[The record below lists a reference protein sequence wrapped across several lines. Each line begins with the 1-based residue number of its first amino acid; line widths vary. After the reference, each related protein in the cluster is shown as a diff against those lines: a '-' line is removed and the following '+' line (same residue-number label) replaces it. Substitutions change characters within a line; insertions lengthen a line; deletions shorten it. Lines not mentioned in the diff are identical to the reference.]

1 MQNKLSEGK
10 LLKKDGNLFEA
21 GYANSL
27 VKEYNRS
34 DIKANKWR
42 IKEWDYYYIGN
53 DKYGVALTIADNS
66 YMSLC
71 SLSYLNYEKNINITK
86 SVMKWFTF
94 GKLNLPSSSKQGD
107 VFFNSK
113 KVTMSFKHENGKRHL
128 SCYFKNFTKSKKDV
142 RLDLYLEE
150 TNKDSI
156 VVATPFK
163 KDKHF
168 YYNQKINLLKCNGY
182 VKLGEEILDFNTN
195 TYGVLDWGRGVW
207 TYKNTWYWSSMSGE
221 FEGKRIGFNL
231 GYGFGDTSTHS
242 ENIFFYED
250 KSYKL
255 EDVKFDIPI
264 NKNGNDSYLEPWK
277 FRSNSGDIN
286 LTFTPIMNRH
296 ANMNVGIIK
305 SLQNQ
310 VFGKFS
316 GYILIDGKEYFF
328 TDMLGFAEK
337 VTNKW

>member
-10 LLKKDGNLFEA
+10 LLNKSGNLCEA
-21 GYANSL
+21 GYATSL
-27 VKEYNRS
+27 VKEYNRA
-34 DIKANKWR
+34 DIKAKKLR
-42 IKEWDYYYIGN
+42 IKEWDYYYVGN
-53 DKYGVALTIADNS
+53 SSYGVALTIADNS
-66 YMSLC
+66 YMGLC
-71 SLSYLNYEKNINITK
+71 SLSFLDFKKPSQITK
-86 SVMKWFTF
+86 SVMKWFTK
-94 GKLNLPSSSKQGD
+94 GKLALPSSSKEGD
-107 VFFNSK
+107 VFFKSK
-113 KVTMSFKHENGKRHL
+113 KVEMSFRHENNKRHL
-128 SCYFKNFTKSKKDV
+128 SCLWKEFTKSKKDL

-182 VKLGEEILDFNTN
+182 VKLGEEILDFNQN

-221 FEGKRIGFNL
+221 FEGKKIGFNL

-242 ENIFFYED
+242 ENIFFFEN
-250 KSYKL
+250 KSHKL

-286 LTFTPIMNRH
+286 LTFTPIINRH

-316 GYILIDGKEYFF
+316 GYIIVDGKEYFF